1 LQDRGSFFVENGNE
15 VYAGQV
21 VGEHIRP
28 GDLVVNVVKTK
39 KLSNMRASGTD
50 DAARV
55 APKID
60 MSLEECLEF
69 IQEDEYVEVT
79 PKSLRLRK
87 ISLDHNERQRRMK
100 EMVEV

>member
-1 LQDRGSFFVENGNE
+1 M
-15 VYAGQV
+15 
-21 VGEHIRP
+21 
-28 GDLVVNVVKTK
+28 KTK

-50 DAARV
+50 DAARI

-87 ISLDHNERQRRMK
+87 ILLDHNVRARKTK
-100 EMVEV
+100 ELVEA